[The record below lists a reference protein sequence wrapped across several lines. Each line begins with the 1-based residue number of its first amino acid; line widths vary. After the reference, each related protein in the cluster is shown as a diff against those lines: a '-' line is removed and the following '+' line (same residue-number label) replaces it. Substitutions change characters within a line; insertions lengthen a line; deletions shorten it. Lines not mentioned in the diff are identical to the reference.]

1 MYTTAGLMRLRRPTR
16 KEVLMSLIDP
26 ITLYKMKTYLEDPME
41 WDAIYMIT
49 SEPKGEIL
57 RINMYN

>member
-1 MYTTAGLMRLRRPTR
+1 
-16 KEVLMSLIDP
+16 MSLIDP